1 MHALI
6 FGGTQFVGRHI
17 AEEAERRGHF
27 LTLVHRGKTNPG
39 LFPQAEHVALD
50 RLENVDALEGRAFD
64 AVIDVSAYVPRAV
77 RLAREA
83 LADQFGRFLFIS
95 TISVYDLA
103 ALGAITHPDESAP
116 LLELEDPT
124 TEVINAETYGG
135 LKVLC
140 ERELAG
146 LGDRL
151 TIVRPGIVVGQYDH
165 TNRFHHWTREILTR
179 DQVAVPPRL
188 DQPSQW
194 IDGADLARLTWD
206 LVEQG
211 VAGAFN
217 ACGPETAETLGSML
231 NGIAAATGRHPE
243 WVPADAEELPKMRFL
258 LPEDGSADAMF
269 RVSNAKAISAGLR
282 FRPFAETVAD
292 VAAEIRAEPPQ
303 TSN

>member
-1 MHALI
+1 
-6 FGGTQFVGRHI
+6 
-17 AEEAERRGHF
+17 
-27 LTLVHRGKTNPG
+27 
-39 LFPQAEHVALD
+39 
-50 RLENVDALEGRAFD
+50 VDALRGRAFD

-83 LADQFGRFLFIS
+83 LADQFGRYLFIS

-103 ALGAITHPDESAP
+103 AMGAITHPDESAP

-140 ERELAG
+140 ERELAD

-151 TIVRPGIVVGQYDH
+151 TIVRPGIVVGRYDH
-165 TNRFHHWTREILTR
+165 TNRFHHWTREILTHEE
-179 DQVAVPPRL
+179 VAVPPRL

-217 ACGPETAETLGSML
+217 ACGPATAETLGSML
-231 NGIAAATGRHPE
+231 NGIAAATDRNPT
-243 WVPADAEELPKMRFL
+243 WIPANAEELPKMRFL
-258 LPEDGSADAMF
+258 RPEDGSADAMF

-292 VAAEIRAEPPQ
+292 VAAEIRAGDKSP
-303 TSN
+303 

>member
-1 MHALI
+1 MHVLI
-6 FGGTQFVGRHI
+6 FGGTQFVGRHM
-17 AEEAERRGHF
+17 AEEGERRGHQ
-27 LTLVHRGKTNPG
+27 LTLAHRGKTNPD
-39 LFPQAEHVALD
+39 LFPQAEHVTLD
-50 RLENVDALEGRAFD
+50 RLESVDVLRGRTFD
-64 AVIDVSAYVPRAV
+64 AILDVSAYVPRAV

-83 LADQFGRFLFIS
+83 LAEGFGRYLFIS

-103 ALGAITHPDESAP
+103 AMGAITHPDESAP
-116 LLELEDPT
+116 LLKPEDPT
-124 TEVINAETYGG
+124 VETINAETYGG

-140 ERELAG
+140 ERELAD

-151 TIVRPGIVVGQYDH
+151 TIIRPGIVVGRYDH

-179 DQVAVPPRL
+179 DAVAVPPRL

-194 IDGADLARLTWD
+194 IDGEDLARLTWD
-206 LVEQG
+206 LLEN
-211 VAGAFN
+211 ATPGAFN
-217 ACGPETAETLGSML
+217 ACGPGTPETLGSML
-231 NGIAAATGRHPE
+231 NGIAAATDRNPT
-243 WVPADAEELPKMRFL
+243 WIPAEAEELPKMRFL

-292 VAAEIRAEPPQ
+292 VAAEIRAELPQ

>member
-17 AEEAERRGHF
+17 AEEAERRGHS

-50 RLENVDALEGRAFD
+50 RLENVDALQGRAFD

-83 LADQFGRFLFIS
+83 LADQFGRYLFIS

-103 ALGAITHPDESAP
+103 AMGVITHPDESAP

-140 ERELAG
+140 ERELAD
-146 LGDRL
+146 LEDRL

-243 WVPADAEELPKMRFL
+243 WIPADAEELPKMRFL

-269 RVSNAKAISAGLR
+269 RVSNARAISAGLR

-292 VAAEIRAEPPQ
+292 VAAEIRGE
-303 TSN
+303 

>member
-17 AEEAERRGHF
+17 AEEAERRGHS

-50 RLENVDALEGRAFD
+50 RLENVDALKGRAFD

-83 LADQFGRFLFIS
+83 LADQFGRYLFIS

-103 ALGAITHPDESAP
+103 AMGAITHPDESAP

-140 ERELAG
+140 ERELAD

-179 DQVAVPPRL
+179 DQLAVPPRL

-206 LVEQG
+206 LMEQG

-231 NGIAAATGRHPE
+231 NGIAAATGRHPK
-243 WVPADAEELPKMRFL
+243 WIPADAEELPKMRFL

>member
-17 AEEAERRGHF
+17 AEEAERRGHS

-50 RLENVDALEGRAFD
+50 RLENVDALKGRAFD

-83 LADQFGRFLFIS
+83 LADQFGRYLFIS

-103 ALGAITHPDESAP
+103 AMGTITHPDESAP

-124 TEVINAETYGG
+124 TKVINAETYGG

-140 ERELAG
+140 ERELAD

-243 WVPADAEELPKMRFL
+243 WIPADAEELPKMRFL

>member
-17 AEEAERRGHF
+17 AEEAERRGHS
-27 LTLVHRGKTNPG
+27 LTLVHRGKTNPD

-50 RLENVDALEGRAFD
+50 RLENVDALQGRAFD

-77 RLAREA
+77 RMAREA
-83 LADQFGRFLFIS
+83 LADQFGRYLFIS

-103 ALGAITHPDESAP
+103 AMGAITHPDESAP

-124 TEVINAETYGG
+124 TEIINAETYGG

-140 ERELAG
+140 ERELAD

>member
-1 MHALI
+1 MRALI

-17 AEEAERRGHF
+17 AEEAERRGHS

-50 RLENVDALEGRAFD
+50 RLENVDALKGRAFD

-83 LADQFGRFLFIS
+83 LADQFGRYLFIS

-103 ALGAITHPDESAP
+103 AMGAITHPDESAP

-124 TEVINAETYGG
+124 TEIINAESYGG

-140 ERELAG
+140 ERELAD

-206 LVEQG
+206 LMEQG

-282 FRPFAETVAD
+282 FRPFSETVAD

>member
-1 MHALI
+1 MRALI

-17 AEEAERRGHF
+17 AEEAERRGHS

-39 LFPQAEHVALD
+39 LFPGAEHVALD
-50 RLENVDALEGRAFD
+50 RLESLDALRGRAFD
-64 AVIDVSAYVPRAV
+64 AVVDVSAYVPRAV
-77 RLAREA
+77 RLARQA
-83 LADQFGRFLFIS
+83 LADQFGRYLFIS

-103 ALGAITHPDESAP
+103 AMGAITHPDESAP

-124 TEVINAETYGG
+124 TEVINADTYGG

-140 ERELAG
+140 ERGLAD

-151 TIVRPGIVVGQYDH
+151 TIVRPGIVVGRYDH

-179 DQVAVPPRL
+179 EEVAVPPRL

-206 LVEQG
+206 LLEQG

-217 ACGPETAETLGSML
+217 ACGPATAETLGSML
-231 NGIAAATGRHPE
+231 NGIAAATDRNPT
-243 WVPADAEELPKMRFL
+243 WIPADAEELPKMRFL
-258 LPEDGSADAMF
+258 LPQDGSADAMF

>member
-17 AEEAERRGHF
+17 AEEAERRGHS

-50 RLENVDALEGRAFD
+50 RLENVDALKGRAFD

-83 LADQFGRFLFIS
+83 LADQFGRYLFIS

-103 ALGAITHPDESAP
+103 AMGAITHPDESAP

-124 TEVINAETYGG
+124 TEIINAETYGG

-140 ERELAG
+140 ERELAD

>member
-17 AEEAERRGHF
+17 AEEAERRGHS

-50 RLENVDALEGRAFD
+50 RLENVDALQGRAFD

-83 LADQFGRFLFIS
+83 LADQFGRYLFIS
-95 TISVYDLA
+95 TISVYD
-103 ALGAITHPDESAP
+103 LGAITHPDESAP

-140 ERELAG
+140 ERELAD

-231 NGIAAATGRHPE
+231 NGIAAATGRDPE

>member
-1 MHALI
+1 MHALT

-17 AEEAERRGHF
+17 AEEAERRGHS

-50 RLENVDALEGRAFD
+50 RLENVDALQGRAFD

-83 LADQFGRFLFIS
+83 LADQFGRYLFIS

-103 ALGAITHPDESAP
+103 AMGAITHPDESAP

-140 ERELAG
+140 ERELAD

-206 LVEQG
+206 LMEQG

-243 WVPADAEELPKMRFL
+243 WIPADAEELPKMRFL

>member
-1 MHALI
+1 MRALI

-17 AEEAERRGHF
+17 AEEAERRGHA

-50 RLENVDALEGRAFD
+50 RLENVDALQGRAFD

-83 LADQFGRFLFIS
+83 LADQFGRYLFIS

-103 ALGAITHPDESAP
+103 AMGAITHPDESAP

-124 TEVINAETYGG
+124 TEIINAETYGG

-140 ERELAG
+140 ERELAD

-179 DQVAVPPRL
+179 DQVAVPPRQ

-243 WVPADAEELPKMRFL
+243 WIPADAEELPKMRFL

-292 VAAEIRAEPPQ
+292 VAAEIRAETPQ

>member
-17 AEEAERRGHF
+17 AEEAERRGHS

-50 RLENVDALEGRAFD
+50 RLENVDALQGRAFD
-64 AVIDVSAYVPRAV
+64 TVIDVSAYVPRAV

-83 LADQFGRFLFIS
+83 LADQFGRYLFIS

-103 ALGAITHPDESAP
+103 AMGAITHPDESAP

-124 TEVINAETYGG
+124 TEIINAETYGG

-140 ERELAG
+140 ERELAD

-188 DQPSQW
+188 EQPSQW